1 MVKCTRKYKKS
12 KTVKRK
18 YSRKYTK
25 KSGGNK
31 HFSEQDIDYLRQVG
45 FSQKDIEYLHRRKRN
60 GANIPIAFI
69 RHFIN
74 IGYISQK
81 IIDDMEEGEETD
93 NELDGG
99 KRKH

>member
-69 RHFIN
+69 RHFI
-74 IGYISQK
+74 K
-81 IIDDMEEGEETD
+81 I
-93 NELDGG
+93 LDILL
-99 KRKH
+99 KKSLMIWKKEKKQIMN